1 MIQNYLNG
9 ACWEMG
15 VGVHTNRMLRRY
27 FVAAHTSLWAQKTR
41 RLGSVD
47 FNTFCVRRT
56 LCKVGILLSIMQIVV
71 FILFIVFF
79 LQSGIRPKAALLF
92 YASMAVVCQCNIL
105 SDVVSSSVW
114 YSKHIETQNLM
125 IHGPM

>member
-79 LQSGIRPKAALLF
+79 CKVVYVQRLLCCF
-92 YASMAVVCQCNIL
+92 MQAWQLFASVIFLVMLLAQAYGTVNIL
-105 SDVVSSSVW
+105 RL
-114 YSKHIETQNLM
+114 KT
-125 IHGPM
+125 